1 MSTTVTTSATFDVGP
16 HDTLTMSTG
25 GRGTIVFTSLSGKLV
40 NNQPLSV
47 QNGTFGPFGVPG
59 SITLT
64 MTAGSCDYTVN
75 SYSLTQ
81 AQVAATQAL
90 VSGSGIAAGLPVHGN
105 LLATRRVGYPLMAY
119 PRAAA
124 NHGTIARNAGALPTT
139 TYTTRDGIPVVRM
152 EQGAGSAW
160 MSIPT
165 PTFSRVIPN
174 GRLHVLMYVPDPATF
189 LSAVVYLGDNALTNY
204 YTCGLTF
211 STGAQNGAGGYG
223 GWYVFTCDPNVEGAW
238 AGLSADTLQRRWG
251 VSGGTPT
258 HAGTTMTT
266 CSIRFTSQVG
276 QLTSVE
282 LAGVWADEASA
293 LPNIVFTADDGVDTQ
308 YTAMLPIMEKY
319 GLRLS
324 QMIIAPLIGAGGFC
338 TLPQLQDAYAR
349 GHECG
354 VHGNPAGGG
363 NLAVYSTAAEVA
375 ADINVNRSYVINNG
389 LARNGSENLYAYP
402 QGIYQSARGNTTVQD
417 GMTLAGIT
425 HARLASG
432 NGAGILINQWTKK
445 QRRHHIDS
453 GYGYN
458 SGDEAGNLSR
468 KILQMQQ
475 AAALGRSTIWCFHNC
490 IASPSATTDV
500 SLVNFEALCAA
511 VAELVTSGSA
521 RNLLFSEFCAE
532 VDMA

>member
-1 MSTTVTTSATFDVGP
+1 MATTVTTGATFDVGP
-16 HDTLTMSTG
+16 HDTLTLSTG
-25 GRGTIVFTSLSGKLV
+25 GRGTIVFTSLSGKIV

-64 MTAGSCDYTVN
+64 MTSGSCNYTVN
-75 SYSLTQ
+75 SFSLGPT
-81 AQVAATQAL
+81 QVAATQAL
-90 VSGSGIAAGLPVHGN
+90 VATAAIEAVLPTHGN
-105 LLATRRVGYPLMAY
+105 LLAQRRVGFPLIAY

-124 NHGTIARNAGALPTT
+124 NHGSLARNAGSLPTA

-152 EQGAGSAW
+152 DQGAGSAW
-160 MSIPT
+160 MSIAT

-174 GRLHVLMYVPDPATF
+174 GRVHLLIYVPDPVTF
-189 LSAVVYLGDNALTNY
+189 LSCVVYLGDNSLTNH

-211 STGAQNGAGGYG
+211 STGAQNGAASYP
-223 GWYVFTCDPNVEGAW
+223 GWYVFTCDPNAEDAW
-238 AGLSADTLQRRWG
+238 AALSSDALQRRWG
-251 VSGGTPT
+251 VSSGTPT

-266 CSIRFTSQVG
+266 CNIRFTSQTG
-276 QLTSVE
+276 TLTSVE
-282 LAGVWADEASA
+282 LAGAWADEASTM
-293 LPNIVFTADDGVDTQ
+293 PNTADDGVDTQ

-324 QMIIAPLIGAGGFC
+324 QMIIAPLIGVAGFC
-338 TLPQLQDAYAR
+338 TLPQLKDAYAR

-375 ADINVNRSYVINNG
+375 ADIAVNRSYVIANG
-389 LARNGSENLYAYP
+389 LARNGSENIYAYP
-402 QGIYQSARGNTTVQD
+402 QGIYQSARGNSTVQD

-425 HARLASG
+425 HSRLASG
-432 NGAGILINQWTKK
+432 NGAGILINKWTKQQK
-445 QRRHHIDS
+445 RYHIDS

-458 SGDEAGNLSR
+458 AADEPGNLAR

-475 AAALGRSTIWCFHNC
+475 AAALGRTTIWCFHNC
-490 IASPSATTDV
+490 IASPAATTDI

-511 VAELVTSGSA
+511 VADLVAAGTA

-532 VDMA
+532 VDLA